1 MSKLILFEWSR
12 AIVTTGNKTNG
23 KKYTE
28 AELDLGL
35 LILRIGGPGLVHTL
49 HVQGKLPHSSVLYKS
64 TQNKINIDCSIH
76 SNYKNL
82 IENNIKK
89 FFENK
94 EGFYTISMDEI
105 HIIPRIR
112 WNPLNNEIMG
122 FCYNHSKNI
131 RLLL

>member
-1 MSKLILFEWSR
+1 M
-12 AIVTTGNKTNG
+12 
-23 KKYTE
+23 
-28 AELDLGL
+28 
-35 LILRIGGPGLVHTL
+35 HTL

-131 RLLL
+131 RMTFTSRLILDDIKKEFSLGKIHIAKEALIVSISNKIFIFNNY